1 MARDSD
7 NYASIAS
14 GLSPV
19 VLACLALC
27 ASCLGACA
35 LEPDEGALPPTAEID
50 VILTPVNEFGSTTTL
65 LSSSG
70 EGEQLGYA
78 AAVAA
83 AGGYV
88 FVVDSAASGLVQLDA
103 VRGEIRLHHT
113 LEDANTVGLYV
124 TTDLIIYVVDRVNR
138 SVLELSETG
147 WERRTYEDD
156 KLIPAPVD
164 VTQTNWGATVLVAD
178 ELTQRMAMFDSL
190 SNPTGLFTTTL
201 SPVAI
206 AASIN
211 AIAATDD
218 FVFVLDAAS
227 REVTQLDLY
236 GRVVGTYGED
246 SLLAPAA
253 LAVDECRRMF
263 VADGHP
269 DGIFVSSPDSLGM
282 SARAALPSEMTM
294 AVTDLWID
302 GSFLYI
308 AAGTF
313 GVHVMAIEPACMTL

>member
-1 MARDSD
+1 MARDSI
-7 NYASIAS
+7 NCASITS

-19 VLACLALC
+19 GLACLALS

-35 LEPDEGALPPTAEID
+35 LEPDESALPPTAEID
-50 VILTPVNEFGSTTTL
+50 VVLTPVNEFGSTTTL
-65 LSSSG
+65 LSTSG
-70 EGEQLGYA
+70 EGAQLGYA

-88 FVVDSAASGLVQLDA
+88 FVVDSAASGLVQLNA
-103 VRGEIRLHHT
+103 ARGEMRLLHT
-113 LEDANTVGLYV
+113 LQDANTTGLYV
-124 TTDLIIYVVDRVNR
+124 TTDLIIYVVDRFNR
-138 SVLELSETG
+138 AVLELSETG

-211 AIAATDD
+211 AIASTDA

-246 SLLAPAA
+246 SLLAPVA

-269 DGIFVSSPDSLGM
+269 DGLFVSSPDSLGM
-282 SARAALPSEMTM
+282 SARAALPSEITM
-294 AVTDLWID
+294 AVTDLWIE